1 MDGVLNL
8 TRLTIQRAR
17 EERLPQIAGSLTFTT
32 VLAIV
37 PLLAVSF
44 ALLTRFPVFLQMRL
58 ALEQHFLQNLL
69 PGDLARTVLR
79 HLARFASNA
88 NGLTLVGSLFLVV
101 TAIAM
106 LLTVENALNQIWQV
120 KKNRPFLRRVGL
132 YLLMMALG
140 PLVLGLS
147 LWATSY
153 VYMLSESLG
162 LFADLPPWAGY
173 ALNLGPV
180 LLAVI
185 GLSVLF
191 RYVPNTHV
199 PRHHALAG
207 GLIAGIGFELGKRA
221 FTNYV
226 LALPTYKTVYGAFA
240 ALPVFLLW
248 IYFSWLLVLGAAL
261 VTANLGRPSPNK
273 AARRRTARA

>member
-1 MDGVLNL
+1 MFQL

-17 EERLPQIAGSLTFTT
+17 EERLAQVAGSLTFTT
-32 VLAIV
+32 VLSVV

-44 ALLTRFPVFLQMRL
+44 ALLARFPVFHEVRL

-69 PGDLARTVLR
+69 PGDLSRTVLR
-79 HLARFASNA
+79 HLARFATNA
-88 NGLTLVGSLFLVV
+88 NSLTLLGSLFMVV
-101 TAIAM
+101 TTLAM

-120 KKNRPFLRRVGL
+120 KKNRPLARRVGL
-132 YLLMMALG
+132 YLLMMVIG
-140 PLVLGLS
+140 PPLLGLS

-153 VYMLSESLG
+153 VYVLSESLG
-162 LFADLPPWAGY
+162 LLADLPSRARF

-207 GLIAGIGFELGKRA
+207 GLFAGIGFELGKRA
-221 FTNYV
+221 FANYV

-248 IYFSWLLVLGAAL
+248 IYFSWLLVLAAAL
-261 VTANLGRPSPNK
+261 VTANLGRASPGK
-273 AARRRTARA
+273 QARRKPARA